1 MICRLRQFQI
11 RPGRILAYAILPCA
25 AIVFSAAARAQEGP
39 LTPPPEHN
47 VHRVGT
53 EPTPPA
59 PPALPPEEIIKR
71 FAQKE
76 DQYIVA
82 RGGYGYKKTVRLEE
96 FGPDGQ
102 PAGQLLLVTE
112 AVRGED
118 GRVREKT
125 VEKPQ
130 STLQYIEMGPEDFQ
144 QLARMPAYPLVTGS
158 LAKYDLKYLGK
169 ELVDEVDC
177 YIFQVKP
184 KGVERAARYFDGIV
198 WVDSQYLEVVK
209 SYGKWVNDLG
219 DTHTPTMPFSI
230 FETYREEV
238 DGKYWLPD
246 YMRSDA
252 TLNLK
257 DRNVNVRLVVKWTDY
272 KPLAAAAPADAAPT
286 PPSAN
291 PTQPAPPTPTPT
303 APPTPKSGK
312 SQP

>member
-1 MICRLRQFQI
+1 MSFRLHFKVYAK
-11 RPGRILAYAILPCA
+11 PVLACAVLPWA
-25 AIVFSAAARAQEGP
+25 ALLFAAAANAQEGP

-53 EPTPPA
+53 EPVPPA

-76 DQYIVA
+76 DEYIVA
-82 RGGYGYKKTVRLEE
+82 RGAYGYKKTVRLEE
-96 FGPDGQ
+96 FAPDGQ

-130 STLQYIEMGPEDFQ
+130 STLQYMEMGPEDFQ
-144 QLARMPAYPLVTGS
+144 QLARMPAFPLVTGN
-158 LAKYDLKYLGK
+158 LAKYNLKYLGK

-184 KGVERAARYFDGIV
+184 KGVERAVRYFDGIV
-198 WVDSQYLEVVK
+198 WVDAQYLEVVK

-219 DTHTPTMPFSI
+219 DMHTPTMPFSI

-272 KPLAAAAPADAAPT
+272 KPLAAVAPADAAPA
-286 PPSAN
+286 PPAAN
-291 PTQPAPPTPTPT
+291 PTPPAPPAANPTPTPT
-303 APPTPKSGK
+303 ATSAKR
-312 SQP
+312 QP

>member
-1 MICRLRQFQI
+1 MNRRLRFQF
-11 RPGRILAYAILPCA
+11 RKSLVFGGAVLSCA
-25 AIVFSAAARAQEGP
+25 AMLCTRTARAQEGP

-53 EPTPPA
+53 EPSPPA

-82 RGGYGYKKTVRLEE
+82 RGAYGYKKTVRLQE
-96 FGPDGQ
+96 FAPDGQ

-130 STLQYIEMGPEDFQ
+130 SSLQYMEMGPEDFQ
-144 QLARMPAYPLVTGS
+144 QLARMPAYPLVTAN

-184 KGVERAARYFDGIV
+184 KAVERAVRYFDGIV
-198 WVDSQYLEVVK
+198 WVDAQYLEVVK

-230 FETYREEV
+230 FETYREDV

-257 DRNVNVRLVVKWTDY
+257 DHNVNVRLVVKWTDY
-272 KPLAAAAPADAAPT
+272 KPLASAAPAEATPLSPT
-286 PPSAN
+286 AN
-291 PTQPAPPTPTPT
+291 PTQPAPPVANPT
-303 APPTPKSGK
+303 ATRTATSEKP
-312 SQP
+312 

>member
-1 MICRLRQFQI
+1 MIRCLHIQV
-11 RPGRILAYAILPCA
+11 YAKQLS
-25 AIVFSAAARAQEGP
+25 VSAALSCAVLLFFSVVARAQEGP

-53 EPTPPA
+53 EPTRPA
-59 PPALPPEEIIKR
+59 PPALPPEEIISR

-82 RGGYGYKKTVRLEE
+82 RGGYGYKKTVRLQE
-96 FGPDGQ
+96 FAPDGQ

-130 STLQYIEMGPEDFQ
+130 STLQYMEMGPEDFQ
-144 QLARMPAYPLVTGS
+144 QLARMPAFPLVTGN
-158 LAKYDLKYLGK
+158 LGKYDLKYLGK
-169 ELVDEVDC
+169 EMVDEVDC

-184 KGVERAARYFDGIV
+184 KAVERAVRYFDGIV
-198 WVDSQYLEVVK
+198 WVDAQYLEVVK

-219 DTHTPTMPFSI
+219 DMHTPTMPFSI

-272 KPLAAAAPADAAPT
+272 KPLAAAPPADATPAAPT
-286 PPSAN
+286 AN
-291 PTQPAPPTPTPT
+291 PTQPTPPNANPTPTPT
-303 APPTPKSGK
+303 ATPGS
-312 SQP
+312 SLR